1 MSSDSSTLLKSYI
14 LAKKIVNSLTSG
26 KKKKKKETKYSAI
39 GAMRNIGY
47 KHNNCLRWL
56 IIQDDNNVLLIKN
69 MCLKALSMQL

>member
-1 MSSDSSTLLKSYI
+1 MSSYSSTLLKSYI

-26 KKKKKKETKYSAI
+26 KEKKKETKYSAI

-56 IIQDDNNVLLIKN
+56 IIQDDNNVLLTKN